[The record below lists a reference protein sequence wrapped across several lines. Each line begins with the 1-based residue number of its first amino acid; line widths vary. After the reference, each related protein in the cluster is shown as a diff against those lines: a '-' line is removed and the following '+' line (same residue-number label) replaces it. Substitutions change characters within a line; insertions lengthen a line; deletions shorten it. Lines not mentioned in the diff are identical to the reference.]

1 MCPAGEAGYPL
12 HGPAGAAR
20 LAASSPPSSG
30 YLAGMRFG
38 LVGTGPWATM
48 THGPGLVAARE
59 VDLVGLWGR
68 SRDKVEFL
76 STRLGVSGYDDYQA
90 LLADVEA
97 VAFAVPPDVQVELAL
112 VAAQAGKH
120 LLLDKPVA
128 LDVEDARALRDAVT
142 AARLASVVFFT
153 DRFVDT
159 ARAWF
164 DQVGSTNGWRGG
176 WLRWFSSLQQAD
188 NPFGASP
195 WRQERGA
202 VWDTGPHALSTM
214 GTALGP
220 IASLTAV
227 GGEGDLVTL
236 VLRHRSGATSTVSL
250 TQFAPPAAAGFE
262 AAVWGE
268 AGLLH
273 MPPRPEGSLS
283 GPYATAANELV
294 AAAVSGEPHAVDVVF
309 GTHVVELLANAQAQL
324 DAGYAG

>member
-1 MCPAGEAGYPL
+1 
-12 HGPAGAAR
+12 
-20 LAASSPPSSG
+20 
-30 YLAGMRFG
+30 
-38 LVGTGPWATM
+38 
-48 THGPGLVAARE
+48 
-59 VDLVGLWGR
+59 
-68 SRDKVEFL
+68 
-76 STRLGVSGYDDYQA
+76 
-90 LLADVEA
+90 
-97 VAFAVPPDVQVELAL
+97 
-112 VAAQAGKH
+112 
-120 LLLDKPVA
+120 
-128 LDVEDARALRDAVT
+128 
-142 AARLASVVFFT
+142 
-153 DRFVDT
+153 
-159 ARAWF
+159 
-164 DQVGSTNGWRGG
+164 
-176 WLRWFSSLQQAD
+176 LQQAD

-227 GGEGDLVTL
+227 GGEADLVTL
-236 VLRHRSGATSTVSL
+236 VLRHQSGATSTVSL

-294 AAAVSGEPHAVDVVF
+294 AAAVSGERHAVDVGF

-324 DAGYAG
+324 DAGHAG

>member
-1 MCPAGEAGYPL
+1 
-12 HGPAGAAR
+12 
-20 LAASSPPSSG
+20 
-30 YLAGMRFG
+30 MRFG

-48 THGPGLVAARE
+48 AHGPGLVAAHE
-59 VDLVGLWGR
+59 VDLVGVWGR
-68 SRDKVEFL
+68 SRDKAETL
-76 STRLGVSGYDDYQA
+76 AKGLGVRGYYDYDA

-112 VAAQAGKH
+112 IAARAGKH

-128 LDVEDARALRDAVT
+128 LDVEGARALRDAAV
-142 AARLASVVFFT
+142 AAGVASVVFFT
-153 DRFVDT
+153 DRFVDRS
-159 ARAWF
+159 RAWF
-164 DQVGSTNGWRGG
+164 DQVRSTGGWRGG

-195 WRQERGA
+195 WRQEHGA
-202 VWDTGPHALSTM
+202 MWDTGPHALSTL
-214 GTALGP
+214 GAALGP

-236 VLRHRSGATSTVSL
+236 VLRHQPGATSTVSL
-250 TQFAPPAAAGFE
+250 TQFAPPAAEGFE

-283 GPYATAANELV
+283 GPYSTAADELV
-294 AAAVSGEPHAVDVVF
+294 AAAVSGEPHPVDLVF
-309 GTHVVELLANAQAQL
+309 GTYVVELLADAQAQL
-324 DAGYAG
+324 DAGNAG